1 MRKLNQGMGHS
12 FNYSTRLNS
21 FKARPDL
28 YPWRSGSHSPLDLIE
43 RAASVTQLDSV
54 ELNYPEHFATHSP
67 AEVRACLSATHLT
80 VSGINLR
87 YDAPRFLDGG
97 FTNPEATK
105 RAEAIQVT
113 LDAMDACRQLGGTH
127 VVIWPA
133 YDGFD
138 YTFEAD
144 YAQIWNWEV
153 AALRAVAA
161 DAGDLRVSI
170 EYKPSDPRK
179 FSLLGN
185 IGATLLAIE
194 ECGAPLGVTLDFC
207 HMLMA
212 NEQPALSAA
221 LCIRKHKLFGIH
233 LNDGYGQLDD
243 GLMVGSVHLMQT
255 VELLYYLVQARYDG
269 VIYFDTFPTREDPV
283 QECAANITRVEQL
296 AALVKRFDLATL
308 RRTFDAQDGFQNN
321 LLVWE
326 ALLAR

>member
-1 MRKLNQGMGHS
+1 MGRT
-12 FNYSTRLNS
+12 FRYSTRLNS

-28 YPWRSGSHSPLDLIE
+28 YDWRSGSHSTLDLIE
-43 RAASVTQLDSV
+43 RAACVAPLDSV
-54 ELNYPEHFATHSP
+54 ELNYPEHFVKHTP
-67 AEVRACLSATHLT
+67 AEVGACLRNTHLT
-80 VSGINLR
+80 LSGINLR

-97 FTNPEATK
+97 FTNPQAEK

-113 LDAMDACRQLGGTH
+113 LEAMDVCRELGGNH

-138 YTFEAD
+138 YAFEVD
-144 YAQIWNWEV
+144 YAQIWDWEV
-153 AALRAVAA
+153 AALAA
-161 DAGDLRVSI
+161 IGAAAGDLRVSV
-170 EYKPSDPRK
+170 EYKPCDPRK

-194 ECGAPLGVTLDFC
+194 ESGAPLGVTLDFS

-212 NEQPALSAA
+212 SEQPALSAA

-255 VELLYYLVQARYDG
+255 VELIHALVQAHYDG
-269 VIYFDTFPTREDPV
+269 VIYFDTFPIREDPV
-283 QECAANITRVEQL
+283 LECAANVARVEKL
-296 AALVKRFDLATL
+296 ASLVQRFDPAML
-308 RRTFDAQDGFQNN
+308 RRGLDAQDGFQNN
-321 LLVWE
+321 LLAWE
-326 ALLAR
+326 ALFAR